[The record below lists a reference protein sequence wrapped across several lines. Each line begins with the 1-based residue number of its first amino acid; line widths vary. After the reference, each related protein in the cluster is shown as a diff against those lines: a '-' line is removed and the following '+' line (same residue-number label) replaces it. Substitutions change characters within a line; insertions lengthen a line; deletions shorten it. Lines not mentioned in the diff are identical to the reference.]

1 MLPLGP
7 GLLGERQAGS
17 HSALD
22 VVKRGTGAA
31 ASCWPPRRRSSP
43 VFPLVGQPSSA
54 TPVASHLQP
63 PLTECNPSRAGQS
76 SLRTI
81 PELAS
86 YLRIPVPS
94 TRIVIVPSPL
104 SVIFCLLENG
114 GDLRDRLVGVG
125 VGKRG
130 RRTNLLYEVRDLIRA
145 LRSRA
150 RGTSA
155 VRVCGNVA

>member
-1 MLPLGP
+1 MQPVACGSKFASNDPGARELPADRG
-7 GLLGERQAGS
+7 AG
-17 HSALD
+17 AGGG
-22 VVKRGTGAA
+22 RAEPA
-31 ASCWPPRRRSSP
+31 R
-43 VFPLVGQPSSA
+43 PLVSCASQCRDDGIAVVIGA
-54 TPVASHLQP
+54 TSGTFDDPQVLDDIVTGTKHEDRDCPVTVVGDL
-63 PLTECNPSRAGQS
+63 L
-76 SLRTI
+76 I
-81 PELAS
+81 
-86 YLRIPVPS
+86 
-94 TRIVIVPSPL
+94 
-104 SVIFCLLENG
+104 LLENG